1 MLIIGLNPF
10 QVDYGY
16 NSQASI
22 NLALVSDL
30 FRKSSK
36 EKTLYSDFKIFIMLQ
51 TSLLKAIEGYKV
63 KVNRKRQ
70 ALKFIVMILF
80 RLS

>member
-1 MLIIGLNPF
+1 M
-10 QVDYGY
+10 DYGY
-16 NSQASI
+16 NSWASI

-36 EKTLYSDFKIFIMLQ
+36 EKTLYSNFKIFILLQ

-63 KVNRKRQ
+63 KANRKRQ

>member
-1 MLIIGLNPF
+1 M
-10 QVDYGY
+10 DYGY
-16 NSQASI
+16 NSRASF

-36 EKTLYSDFKIFIMLQ
+36 EKTLYSNFKIFILLQ
-51 TSLLKAIEGYKV
+51 TSLLKAIEGYKI
-63 KVNRKRQ
+63 KANTKRQ

>member
-1 MLIIGLNPF
+1 M
-10 QVDYGY
+10 DYGY
-16 NSQASI
+16 NSRASI

-36 EKTLYSDFKIFIMLQ
+36 EKTLYSDFKILILLQ
-51 TSLLKAIEGYKV
+51 TSLLNAIEGYKV
-63 KVNRKRQ
+63 KANGKRQ

>member
-1 MLIIGLNPF
+1 M
-10 QVDYGY
+10 DYGY
-16 NSQASI
+16 NSRASI

-36 EKTLYSDFKIFIMLQ
+36 EKTLYSDFKIFILLQ